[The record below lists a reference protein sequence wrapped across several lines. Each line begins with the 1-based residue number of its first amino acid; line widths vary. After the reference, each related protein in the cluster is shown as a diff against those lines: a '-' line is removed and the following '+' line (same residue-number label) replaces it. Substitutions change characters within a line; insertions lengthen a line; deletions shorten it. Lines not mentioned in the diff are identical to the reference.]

1 MSKEKQGKRFVQIFA
16 EDCGFF
22 GPESSLVVDTETG
35 VTYLII
41 RNTFGSGIT
50 PLLNA
55 DGKPIGGILPRVI
68 DDKRGYVLAN
78 ISRSCF
84 CLKGDFGFLFA
95 FTLPLRAMCCH
106 TII

>member
-1 MSKEKQGKRFVQIFA
+1 MNKEKQEKRFVQVFA

-22 GPESSLVVDTETG
+22 GPESSLVVDRQTG

-55 DGKPIGGILPRVI
+55 DGKPVI
-68 DDKRGYVLAN
+68 TKPEDMVRG
-78 ISRSCF
+78 
-84 CLKGDFGFLFA
+84 
-95 FTLPLRAMCCH
+95 
-106 TII
+106 

>member
-55 DGKPIGGILPRVI
+55 DGKPIGGILPRV
-68 DDKRGYVLAN
+68 LM
-78 ISRSCF
+78 ISEAMYWQISAEV
-84 CLKGDFGFLFA
+84 A
-95 FTLPLRAMCCH
+95 FV
-106 TII
+106 